1 MSWEGCDGMGC
12 ERKQGV
18 MGWGVRGRVVR
29 WEGCDGMG
37 CEREGCEVGG
47 V

>member
-1 MSWEGCDGMGC
+1 
-12 ERKQGV
+12 

-47 V
+47 M